1 MKQEL
6 HANRVQLS
14 YATVLFWTSTLGII
28 FIIVGYLTYVLQV
41 RPSAVSP
48 AEVALHWHLRA
59 AELHKVVAVP
69 SGWDWLTQLGR
80 GDVISYASIVYL
92 SSVTMFCLAVIIPA
106 FVKEKDFI
114 YTVLTL
120 LQVTVLLF
128 VAAGAFSGGH

>member
-28 FIIVGYLTYVLQV
+28 FIIVGYLTYVLQLL
-41 RPSAVSP
+41 PSAVSP

>member
-28 FIIVGYLTYVLQV
+28 FIIAGYLTYVLQLL
-41 RPSAVSP
+41 PSAVSP

-92 SSVTMFCLAVIIPA
+92 SSVTMFCIAVIIPA

>member
-28 FIIVGYLTYVLQV
+28 FIIAGYLTYVFQLL
-41 RPSAVSP
+41 PSAVSP

>member
-28 FIIVGYLTYVLQV
+28 FIIAGYLTYVLQLL
-41 RPSAVSP
+41 PSAVSP

>member
-28 FIIVGYLTYVLQV
+28 FIIAGYLTYVLQLL
-41 RPSAVSP
+41 PSAVSP

-114 YTVLTL
+114 YTILTL

>member
-28 FIIVGYLTYVLQV
+28 FIIAGYLTYVLQLL
-41 RPSAVSP
+41 PSAVSP

-59 AELHKVVAVP
+59 AELHNVVAVP